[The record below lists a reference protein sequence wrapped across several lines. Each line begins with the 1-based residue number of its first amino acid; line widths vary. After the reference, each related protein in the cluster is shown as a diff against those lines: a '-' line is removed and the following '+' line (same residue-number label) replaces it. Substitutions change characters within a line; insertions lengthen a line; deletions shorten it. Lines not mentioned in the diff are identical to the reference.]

1 MICEHCKQRHATVTI
16 TQVQNGTKVERH
28 YCDVCAPQF
37 HPFHFD
43 VQEEPISL
51 HQLMSNWFG
60 IGAKHNQ
67 QSEQHKKQ
75 QVSCPSCGFTYRQFL
90 KVGKFGCGACYET
103 FRQQLPSVL
112 ERLQAD
118 VKHVGVKQSNN
129 EAVKIQEQLEH
140 IKQQMQ
146 LAIEEEHFEVAAK
159 LRDEARALKQ
169 RLQAGE
175 VNEL

>member
-1 MICEHCKQRHATVTI
+1 
-16 TQVQNGTKVERH
+16 
-28 YCDVCAPQF
+28 
-37 HPFHFD
+37 
-43 VQEEPISL
+43 
-51 HQLMSNWFG
+51 
-60 IGAKHNQ
+60 
-67 QSEQHKKQ
+67 
-75 QVSCPSCGFTYRQFL
+75 
-90 KVGKFGCGACYET
+90 
-103 FRQQLPSVL
+103 LPSVL